1 MTTVNATNAASNRPD
16 ARLLRRLGMIDTLC
30 LGAVALIAAIILC
43 GWLVPAVGSVLPNGW
58 SLMKADTALAILLCV
73 TSLTLTRRKRGP
85 RLILVSRVCAS
96 VAVLL
101 AGTALVEHWSGRS
114 LGWAILPGRMAI
126 QSASCIVLLG
136 LSLIIERTRQDLLG
150 HALDALNATL
160 VTLSVIF
167 IAGYTFGAS
176 SLVGQTSAIRMSLQT
191 LACIVLL
198 IFVQASRRAPYGLF
212 SVLLGVGIGSQF
224 ARIMLPS
231 SVILSYLLIRAGEG
245 LLASGLLTL
254 PYAAAVTASGM
265 AVLLALLVLLLADK
279 INTLETELREMSISD
294 ELTGFHNRRGF
305 YLVGE
310 QALRD
315 ARRAGKP
322 LSVIFFDA
330 DHLKQV
336 NDNYGHDIG
345 SELLVDI
352 AALLR
357 STFRES
363 DVLGRIGGDEF
374 AVITYGRQAELA
386 PALRRLDDATEA
398 ANRTSQ
404 KPYRISF
411 SAGGVTVEPQGKESL
426 DELLDRADAEMYQKK
441 RERRAAR
448 RN

>member
-1 MTTVNATNAASNRPD
+1 MTTVKATSAASNQPD
-16 ARLLRRLGMIDTLC
+16 PQILRRLGTTDTLC
-30 LGAVALIAAIILC
+30 LGATALIAAIILC
-43 GWLVPAVGSVLPNGW
+43 GWLVPAAGSVLPNGW
-58 SLMKADTALAILLCV
+58 SLMKADTALATLLCV
-73 TSLTLTRRKRGP
+73 ANLTLTRRKRSP
-85 RLILVSRVCAS
+85 RLILLSRVCAS

-101 AGTALVEHWSGRS
+101 AGTALVGHWSGRNIG
-114 LGWAILPGRMAI
+114 LAMLPGRMAI

-136 LSLIIERTRQDLLG
+136 LSSVIKRTRQDLLG

-167 IAGYTFGAS
+167 IAGYTFGAPN
-176 SLVGQTSAIRMSLQT
+176 LVGQTSAIRMSPQT

-198 IFVQASRRAPYGLF
+198 TFVQTSRRAPYGLF
-212 SVLLGVGIGSQF
+212 SVLVGVGIGSQF

-231 SVILSYLLIRAGEG
+231 SVVLSYLIIRAGEG
-245 LLASGLLTL
+245 LLTSGLLTL

-265 AVLLALLVLLLADK
+265 AVLLALLVLLLAGK

-315 ARRAGKP
+315 ARRTGKP
-322 LSVIFFDA
+322 VSVFFFDA
-330 DHLKQV
+330 DHLKEV
-336 NDNYGHDIG
+336 NDNFGHDIG

-357 STFRES
+357 STFRGS

-386 PALRRLDDATEA
+386 PALRRLDDATEV
-398 ANRTSQ
+398 ANRTGK

-411 SAGGVTVEPQGKESL
+411 SAGGVTVEPQSEESL
-426 DELLDRADAEMYQKK
+426 TELLDRADAEMYQKK
-441 RERRAAR
+441 RQRRAAR
-448 RN
+448 RS